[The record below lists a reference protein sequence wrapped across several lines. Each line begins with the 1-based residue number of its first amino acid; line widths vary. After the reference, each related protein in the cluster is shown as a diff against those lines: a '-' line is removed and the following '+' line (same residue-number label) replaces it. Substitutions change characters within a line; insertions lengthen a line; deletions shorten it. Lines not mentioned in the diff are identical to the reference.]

1 MRLCMQNPALSVI
14 VDTFGGELQSIR
26 DDEGREY
33 LWQGDA
39 RYWTGKA
46 PNLFPYI
53 ARLTDGKYRYGGRE
67 YTMGIHG
74 FICTSELRPILVR
87 QETVVLQFVPDDK
100 TKEIYPF
107 DFVYEIEYRLR
118 GNELDITYRVQNTG
132 DRRMYFGIGGHPGFQ
147 VPLDEGGVFEDYV
160 LEFDQACSP
169 EQIVFSEDCFVTG
182 DVEPFPLEDNRI
194 RLRHGLFDHDAIVL
208 KHMADAVTLTGR
220 PGGRYVKVRYPQ
232 MRYLGIWHA
241 PQSRAPYVC
250 IEPWSSLPSR
260 KGVVEDLEKQ
270 EDLVSVGE
278 NGIYC
283 NQWSISCGICKN

>member
-1 MRLCMQNPALSVI
+1 MRLCIQNAKLSVI
-14 VDTFGGELQSIR
+14 ADTLGGELQSLR
-26 DDEGREY
+26 DGDGREY

-74 FICTSELRPILVR
+74 FICASELKPVLVQSER
-87 QETVVLQFVPDDK
+87 MVLQFIPDDK

-107 DFVYEIEYRLR
+107 DFVYEIEYRLQD
-118 GNELDITYRVQNTG
+118 NELDIIYRIRNTG

-147 VPLDEGGVFEDYV
+147 VPLDEDGAFEDYE
-160 LEFDQACSP
+160 LKFERACSP
-169 EQIVFSEDCFVTG
+169 EQIIFSEDCFVTG
-182 DVEPFPLEDNRI
+182 AVKSFPLEENGI

-208 KHMADAVTLTGR
+208 KHMADAVTLTSGQS
-220 PGGRYVKVRYPQ
+220 GRYVKIRYPQ
-232 MRYLGIWHA
+232 MKYLGIWHT
-241 PQSRAPYVC
+241 PRSEAPYVC

-260 KGVVEDLEKQ
+260 QGIIEDLEKQ
-270 EDLVSVGE
+270 EDLVSVEE
-278 NGIYC
+278 NGVYH
-283 NQWSISCGICKN
+283 NQWSISCGRK